1 MRLVTSHSHID
12 ARSQR
17 FYCVASLQEQDK
29 GGGDSDRHK
38 KTAIY
43 ASWVAT
49 KIATNHCYKS
59 PFRYLRKS
67 LIYKG
72 FSIMAER

>member
-1 MRLVTSHSHID
+1 MRLVTSHSHVD
-12 ARSQR
+12 ARNQR
-17 FYCVASLQEQDK
+17 LYCVASLQEQDK
-29 GGGDSDRHK
+29 GGGDSVRHK
-38 KTAIY
+38 KTAIC

-59 PFRYLRKS
+59 PFRDLRKS

-72 FSIMAER
+72 FYVMAER